1 MTMHGRAVL
10 LVLVALVAVSSAG
23 VAQEQGS
30 VVATTPWTAAFARAA
45 GADAV
50 HVLAPYEMQHP
61 PEYELRPS
69 DLQRVRDADIVVY
82 AGYENMMSRL
92 GELFDRGGSGGTTSG
107 PRPVQIATDY
117 SMETL
122 RTSLLKI
129 ARELDTVPAA
139 RRALERFE
147 AFFED
152 WRGELAERGLS
163 GAAVIA
169 HSFQTALAREL
180 GFRVRGEIGP
190 APLQARDIAELSR
203 REARLCLD
211 NWHNTV
217 SEPLQE
223 VMQDTRFVEL
233 INFPGKDNTRTLL
246 DVLRYNRERMREAIA
261 GS

>member
-1 MTMHGRAVL
+1 M
-10 LVLVALVAVSSAG
+10 
-23 VAQEQGS
+23 
-30 VVATTPWTAAFARAA
+30 
-45 GADAV
+45 
-50 HVLAPYEMQHP
+50 
-61 PEYELRPS
+61 
-69 DLQRVRDADIVVY
+69 
-82 AGYENMMSRL
+82 
-92 GELFDRGGSGGTTSG
+92 SG

-223 VMQDTRFVEL
+223 VMQDTVFVEF